1 MEGKIR
7 DLLKSGVA
15 WVSDGDCKRFV
26 TALAKS
32 GITVSVVQ
40 YFKGGVTVR
49 LKSVKRA

>member
-15 WVSDGDCKRFV
+15 WVADGDCKRFT

-40 YFKGGVTVR
+40 FYKGGVTVR